1 MRTVVFWDLD
11 GTILTTNRGGVAALE
26 DAAEHVLGQRPDLSQ
41 MRTAGM
47 TDAEIARSIVS
58 AAWGRTDDDA
68 ERAFLGMYARAL
80 PARLEERRGHVMP
93 NVAEILDACA
103 GHASITLGLLTGNI
117 VEGARAKLASYGIDV
132 GVFAFGGFAEDG
144 HSRVEIGRVA
154 LTRAGGRDAWDQA
167 FLIGDTPSDIDAGKH
182 LDLSVVAV
190 ATGVHALDELAALE
204 PWRAV
209 PHLPDADA
217 FLALLEAA

>member
-1 MRTVVFWDLD
+1 MRIVVFWDLD

-26 DAAEHVLGQRPDLSQ
+26 DAAEQVLGSRPDLSM

-58 AAWGRTDDDA
+58 AAWGRTDRGA
-68 ERAFLGMYARAL
+68 EHAFLELYARAL

-93 NVAEILDACA
+93 NVPEILAACA
-103 GHASITLGLLTGNI
+103 GHGSVTLGLLTGNI
-117 VEGARAKLASYGIDV
+117 AAGARAKLGSYGIDFDA
-132 GVFAFGGFAEDG
+132 FAFGGFAEDG

-154 LTRAGGRDAWDQA
+154 VDRAGGRNAWDRA
-167 FLIGDTPSDIDAGKH
+167 FLIGDTPSDIDAGQQ
-182 LDLSVVAV
+182 LDLSVLAV
-190 ATGVHALDELAALE
+190 ATGVHTLDELAALH

-209 PHLPDADA
+209 PQLPEPEE
-217 FLALLEAA
+217 FLSLVGAA

>member
-1 MRTVVFWDLD
+1 MRIVVFWDLD

-26 DAAEHVLGQRPDLSQ
+26 DAAEQVLGQRPDLSQ

-58 AAWGRTDDDA
+58 VAWGRTDDEA
-68 ERAFLGMYARAL
+68 ERAFLGRYADAL

-93 NVAEILDACA
+93 NVPEILAACDRDDAV
-103 GHASITLGLLTGNI
+103 TLGLLTGNI
-117 VEGARAKLASYGIDV
+117 AGGARAKLASYGLDADV
-132 GVFAFGGFAEDG
+132 FPFGGFAEDG

-154 LTRAGGRDAWDQA
+154 LARAGGREAWDRA
-167 FLIGDTPSDIDAGKH
+167 FLIGDTPSDVDAGKH
-182 LDLSVVAV
+182 LDLSVIAV
-190 ATGVHALDELAALE
+190 ATGVHTLDELAALD

-209 PHLPDADA
+209 PHLPEAEA
-217 FLALLEAA
+217 FLALLETG

>member
-1 MRTVVFWDLD
+1 MRIVVFWDLD

-26 DAAEHVLGQRPDLSQ
+26 DAGEQMLGSRPDLSQ

-58 AAWGRTDDDA
+58 AAWGRTDAEA
-68 ERAFLGMYARAL
+68 ERTFLELYARAL
-80 PARLEERRGHVMP
+80 PTRLEERRGHVMP
-93 NVAEILDACA
+93 NVPEVLAACA
-103 GHASITLGLLTGNI
+103 AHGSLTLGLLTGNI
-117 VEGARAKLASYGIDV
+117 AAGARAKLSSYGIDAD
-132 GVFAFGGFAEDG
+132 VFAFGGFAEDG

-154 LTRAGGRDAWDQA
+154 LTRAGGPDAWDRA
-167 FLIGDTPSDIDAGKH
+167 FLIGDTPSDVDAGQQ

-190 ATGVHALDELAALE
+190 ATGVHTLDELAALQ

-209 PHLPDADA
+209 PQLPEPEA
-217 FLALLEAA
+217 FLSLVGAA